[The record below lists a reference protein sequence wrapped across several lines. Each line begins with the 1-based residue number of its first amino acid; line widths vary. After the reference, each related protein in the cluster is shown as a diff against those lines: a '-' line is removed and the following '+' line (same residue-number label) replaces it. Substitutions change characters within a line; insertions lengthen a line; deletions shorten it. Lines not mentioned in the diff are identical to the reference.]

1 MNDLQLFSG
10 YMECRPVSVTMERV
24 VGIIRS
30 DSQLEYCTR
39 QYRKCIQQSGDTNVS
54 MTLKSASPCIAVAVR
69 FDGGKRREHIIA
81 WTGLSLVDI
90 DHVEESDIPALMER
104 IRSDAHTLLAYTTI
118 SGQGIRILY
127 RWRVC
132 DGEATDTGNP
142 LSKENLA
149 RYAQAFKVGNDHY
162 SLLLGIESDRQCKN
176 ATRLCGLAHDSEAY
190 YNPEATAFE
199 VSLPK
204 TKKRK
209 VLEEVPLKRALP
221 VVQAELD
228 EAGIV
233 YAPGHHNEYISR
245 MGYLMNLYGVELEEL
260 TCWAVEEF
268 CDYAGDVPAIL
279 RSCYTHTDEFHTRRL
294 PRAKGKKADEE
305 DDRPTYATVDEMQQF
320 LREQAEYR
328 YNVITGK
335 GEWRSTT
342 APLNPSR
349 EGEEPVTR
357 IEMLQEESNGTQTN
371 TDDTDKH
378 GFIGKENDPCDS
390 VQSVSSVCKS
400 SSTCQLKKEW
410 KPIDNR
416 FIHSL
421 WKGLSERFKIV
432 RVQDVHQLLMSEFVP
447 PFNPFEEYFESLP
460 AWDGETDYIAQV
472 AATVTTVDDPDIPD
486 DITFEWAFRKWIVGL
501 VAGLFLCDKVNEE
514 ILVLV
519 GRQGTYKTT
528 WLARLLPPQLQS
540 YFRIKTDSRHFD
552 KDDKLALAEF
562 ALICLEELEALRPGE
577 LNQLKS
583 LTTDKYIN
591 ERPAYARY
599 KEERVHIASFCGT
612 SNNLHF
618 LNDPSGE
625 RRWLPFE
632 IERIANP
639 HDTPLPYEGLYAQAY
654 HLWRTGF
661 PYWFEGEEIERLNRH
676 ARRFEVPDLLH
687 DLIHTHYRVPI
698 PGEQAVFLTTADIV
712 AHISYAL
719 KTPPALHHIGRIMR
733 EAGYAAVRRGSR
745 RGYIVV
751 RLDSEHIEASRRMAG
766 REGR

>member
-10 YMECRPVSVTMERV
+10 YMECRPVSVTMEKV

-30 DSQLEYCTR
+30 DSQLEYSTR
-39 QYRKCIQQSGDTNVS
+39 QYRECIQRSGDTNVS

-69 FDGGKRREHIIA
+69 FSGGKGREHITA

-90 DHVEESDIPALMER
+90 DHVEEGDIPALTER
-104 IRSDAHTLLAYTTI
+104 IRSDGHTLLAYTTI
-118 SGQGIRILY
+118 SGRGIRILY

-132 DGEATDTGNP
+132 DGEAVDTENP

-162 SLLLGIESDRQCKN
+162 SLLLGVASDRQCKN
-176 ATRLCGLAHDSEAY
+176 ATRLCGLAHDSEVY

-209 VLEEVPLKRALP
+209 SPGEVPLKRALS
-221 VVQAELD
+221 VVKKELD

-233 YAPGHHNEYISR
+233 YAPGRHNEYISR
-245 MGYLMNLYGVELEEL
+245 MGYLMNLYGVEPEEL
-260 TCWAVEEF
+260 TRWAVEEF
-268 CDYAGDVPAIL
+268 SDYAGDVPAIL

-294 PRAKGKKADEE
+294 PRGKGKNTDGE
-305 DDRPTYATVDEMQQF
+305 DDRPTYATVDEMQQY
-320 LREQAEYR
+320 LREQAVYR

-335 GEWRSTT
+335 GER
-342 APLNPSR
+342 AEVGPR
-349 EGEEPVTR
+349 FV
-357 IEMLQEESNGTQTN
+357 
-371 TDDTDKH
+371 
-378 GFIGKENDPCDS
+378 
-390 VQSVSSVCKS
+390 
-400 SSTCQLKKEW
+400 
-410 KPIDNR
+410 PIDNR
-416 FIHSL
+416 FIHTL
-421 WKGLSERFKIV
+421 WKGLSERFKVV
-432 RVQDVHQLLMSEFVP
+432 RVQDVHQLLMSDFLP
-447 PFNPFEEYFESLP
+447 PFNPFEEYFSKLP
-460 AWDGETDYIAQV
+460 AWDGVTDYIGQV
-472 AATVTTVDDPDIPD
+472 AATVSTVADKEIAD
-486 DITFEWAFRKWIVGL
+486 DITFEWAFRKWIVAL
-501 VAGLFLCDKVNEE
+501 VAGLFDPDKVNEE

-519 GRQGTYKTT
+519 GKQGTYKTT
-528 WLARLLPPQLQS
+528 WLARLLPPELRN

-583 LTTDKYIN
+583 LTTDKRIN
-591 ERPAYARY
+591 ERPAYARF

-612 SNNLHF
+612 SNNLQF

-632 IERIANP
+632 IERIACP
-639 HDTPLPYEGLYAQAY
+639 HDTQLPYEGLYAQAH

-698 PGEQAVFLTTADIV
+698 PGEAAVFLTTADIV

-719 KTPPALHHIGRIMR
+719 KTPPALHHIGRIMK
-733 EAGYAAVRRGSR
+733 EAGYTAVRRGNR

-751 RLDSEHIEASRRMAG
+751 RLDSDRIEAARRIAG
-766 REGR
+766 SKSEE

>member
-69 FDGGKRREHIIA
+69 FDGGKRREHIIV

-90 DHVEESDIPALMER
+90 DHVEEGEIPALMER

-260 TCWAVEEF
+260 TEWAVEEF
-268 CDYAGDVPAIL
+268 AGYDGDVPAIL

-294 PRAKGKKADEE
+294 PGRKKSTGEGDT
-305 DDRPTYATVDEMQQF
+305 DDRPTYPTIEEMEHY
-320 LREQAEYR
+320 LRQQAEFR

-335 GEWRSTT
+335 GEWRST
-342 APLNPSR
+342 
-349 EGEEPVTR
+349 
-357 IEMLQEESNGTQTN
+357 QTHQF
-371 TDDTDKH
+371 T
-378 GFIGKENDPCDS
+378 
-390 VQSVSSVCKS
+390 
-400 SSTCQLKKEW
+400 
-410 KPIDNR
+410 PIDNR
-416 FIHSL
+416 FIHTL
-421 WKGLSERFKIV
+421 WKGLAARFKVV
-432 RVQDVHQLLMSEFVP
+432 RVQDIHQLLMSEFVP
-447 PFNPFEEYFESLP
+447 PFNPFEEYFNSLP

-472 AATVTTVDDPDIPD
+472 AATVHVVADPDIPD
-486 DITFEWAFRKWIVGL
+486 DITFEWAFRKWIVAL
-501 VAGLFLCDKVNEE
+501 VAGLFDADKVNEE

-519 GRQGTYKTT
+519 GKQGTYKTT
-528 WLARLLPPQLQS
+528 WLSRLLPPELQS

-552 KDDKLALAEF
+552 KDDKLSLAEF
-562 ALICLEELEALRPGE
+562 ALICLEELETLRPSE
-577 LNQLKS
+577 LNQLKA
-583 LTTDKYIN
+583 LTTDKVIN
-591 ERPAYARY
+591 ERPAYARF

-612 SNNLHF
+612 SNNIQF

-632 IERIANP
+632 IERIASP
-639 HDTPLPYEGLYAQAY
+639 HDYTLPYEGLYAQAL
-654 HLWRTGF
+654 HLWREGF
-661 PYWFEGEEIERLNRH
+661 PYWFEGEENDRLNRH
-676 ARRFEVPDLLH
+676 NNRFEVPDLLH

-712 AHISYAL
+712 AHIGYAL

-733 EAGYAAVRRGSR
+733 EAGYTAVRRAGR

-751 RLDSEHIEASRRMAG
+751 RLDSDRIEAARRIAG
-766 REGR
+766 RE

>member
-1 MNDLQLFSG
+1 MNHLSFDLFRG
-10 YMECRPVSVTMERV
+10 YTENMPVQVTLDDAVRLITSDDSLRIATLTYRHDAYVRQNSAAAQRV
-24 VGIIRS
+24 
-30 DSQLEYCTR
+30 
-39 QYRKCIQQSGDTNVS
+39 KAA
-54 MTLKSASPCIAVAVR
+54 MPCLAIAVR
-69 FDGGKRREHIIA
+69 FDGGKRREHIVE

-90 DHVEESDIPALMER
+90 DHVEEQEVSALMER
-104 IRSDAHTLLAYTTI
+104 IRTDAHTLLAYITI
-118 SGQGIRILY
+118 SGRGIRILY
-127 RWRVC
+127 RWTLPEGDAMDRQQPH
-132 DGEATDTGNP
+132 GKGNTMRYTEAF
-142 LSKENLA
+142 
-149 RYAQAFKVGNDHY
+149 RMGNDHY
-162 SLLLGIESDRQCKN
+162 AHALGVETDRQCKN
-176 ATRLCGLAHDSEAY
+176 PTRLCGLAHDPQAY
-190 YNPEATAFE
+190 YNPEAVPF
-199 VSLPK
+199 VINLPK
-204 TKKRK
+204 SVNNSHRK
-209 VLEEVPLKRALP
+209 AVGLSRVLP
-221 VVQAELD
+221 VVQEELAQ
-228 EAGIV
+228 AGIE
-233 YAPGHHNEYISR
+233 YCAGHHNEYISR
-245 MGYLMNLYGVELEEL
+245 MGYLMNLYGVDLEEL
-260 TCWAVEEF
+260 THWAVEEF
-268 CDYAGDVPAIL
+268 DDYDGDVPAIL

-294 PRAKGKKADEE
+294 PGKKKGTDEGDN
-305 DDRPTYATVDEMQQF
+305 DDRPTYPTMEEMEQY
-320 LREQAEYR
+320 LREQAAFR

-335 GEWRSTT
+335 GEYMTRTHG
-342 APLNPSR
+342 NPSR
-349 EGEEPVTR
+349 PTPDTSLTERTVGVG
-357 IEMLQEESNGTQTN
+357 LQ
-371 TDDTDKH
+371 
-378 GFIGKENDPCDS
+378 F
-390 VQSVSSVCKS
+390 V
-400 SSTCQLKKEW
+400 
-410 KPIDNR
+410 PIDNR
-416 FIHSL
+416 FIHTL
-421 WKGLSERFKIV
+421 WKGLAARFKIV

-447 PFNPFEEYFESLP
+447 PFNPFEEYFDSLP

-632 IERIANP
+632 VKHIANP
-639 HDTPLPYEGLYAQAY
+639 HDHPLPYEGLYAQAL
-654 HLWRTGF
+654 HLWREGF
-661 PYWFEGEEIERLNRH
+661 HYWFEGEEIDRLNLH
-676 ARRFEVPDLLH
+676 AQRFQVPDLLH

-712 AHISYAL
+712 AHIGYAL

-733 EAGYAAVRRGSR
+733 EAGYAAVRCGNR

-751 RLDSEHIEASRRMAG
+751 RLDSDRIEAARRMAG
-766 REGR
+766 RE

>member
-1 MNDLQLFSG
+1 MNELQIFNG
-10 YMECRPVSVTMERV
+10 YMECHPESVTMERV
-24 VGIIRS
+24 VEIIRS
-30 DSQLEYCTR
+30 DTQLEQRTR
-39 QYRKCIQQSGDTNVS
+39 QHRICLEQSGDPNASTS
-54 MTLKSASPCIAVAVR
+54 LKRSSPCLAIAVR
-69 FDGGKRREHIIA
+69 FDGGKRREHIVE

-90 DHVEESDIPALMER
+90 DHVEEQEVSALMER
-104 IRSDAHTLLAYTTI
+104 IRTDVHTLLAYITI
-118 SGQGIRILY
+118 SGRGIRILY
-127 RWRVC
+127 RWTLPEGDAMDRQQPH
-132 DGEATDTGNP
+132 GKANTMRYTEAF
-142 LSKENLA
+142 
-149 RYAQAFKVGNDHY
+149 RMGNDHY
-162 SLLLGIESDRQCKN
+162 VHALGVETDRQCKN
-176 ATRLCGLAHDSEAY
+176 PTRLCGLAHDPQAY
-190 YNPEATAFE
+190 YNPEAVPF
-199 VSLPK
+199 VVNLPK
-204 TKKRK
+204 SVNKSHRK
-209 VLEEVPLKRALP
+209 AVGLSRVLP
-221 VVQAELD
+221 VVKEELAQ
-228 EAGIV
+228 AGIE
-233 YAPGHHNEYISR
+233 YSAGHHNEYISR
-245 MGYLMNLYGVELEEL
+245 MGYLMNLYGVDLEEL
-260 TCWAVEEF
+260 THWAVEEF
-268 CDYAGDVPAIL
+268 DDYDGDVPAIL

-294 PRAKGKKADEE
+294 PGKKKGTDNDD
-305 DDRPTYATVDEMQQF
+305 DDRPTYPTMEEMERY
-320 LREQAEYR
+320 LNEQAAFR

-335 GEWRSTT
+335 GEYKESPSLTLPHEGGFEDTRRGAPCGYPNKTDTLHHRASTRDVPT
-342 APLNPSR
+342 
-349 EGEEPVTR
+349 G
-357 IEMLQEESNGTQTN
+357 
-371 TDDTDKH
+371 
-378 GFIGKENDPCDS
+378 NDACLSSPC
-390 VQSVSSVCKS
+390 QPINLLTPQPKG
-400 SSTCQLKKEW
+400 EW

-416 FIHSL
+416 FIHTL
-421 WKGLSERFKIV
+421 WKGLAARFKIV
-432 RVQDVHQLLMSEFVP
+432 RVQDIHQLLMSEFVP

-632 IERIANP
+632 VKHIVNP
-639 HDTPLPYEGLYAQAY
+639 HDHPLPYEGLYAQAL
-654 HLWRTGF
+654 HLWREGF
-661 PYWFEGEEIERLNRH
+661 HYWFEGEEIDRLNLH
-676 ARRFEVPDLLH
+676 AQRFQVPDLLH

-712 AHISYAL
+712 AHIGYAL

-733 EAGYAAVRRGSR
+733 EAGYAAVRRGNR

-751 RLDSEHIEASRRMAG
+751 RLDSDRIEAARRIAG
-766 REGR
+766 RE

>member
-1 MNDLQLFSG
+1 MTELQIFNG
-10 YMECRPVSVTMERV
+10 YMECHPESVTMERV
-24 VGIIRS
+24 VEIIRC
-30 DSQLEYCTR
+30 DTQLEQRTR
-39 QYRKCIQQSGDTNVS
+39 QHRISLQQSGDPNASTS
-54 MTLKSASPCIAVAVR
+54 LKRASPCLAIAVR
-69 FDGGKRREHIIA
+69 FDGGKRMEHIVE

-90 DHVEESDIPALMER
+90 DHVEEQEVPALMER
-104 IRSDAHTLLAYTTI
+104 IRTDVHTLLAYTTI
-118 SGQGIRILY
+118 SGRGIRILY
-127 RWRVC
+127 RWTLPEGDAMDRQQPQ
-132 DGEATDTGNP
+132 GKANTM
-142 LSKENLA
+142 
-149 RYAQAFKVGNDHY
+149 RYAEAFRMGNDHY
-162 SLLLGIESDRQCKN
+162 AHTLGVETDRQCKN
-176 ATRLCGLAHDSEAY
+176 PTRLCGLAYDPQAY
-190 YNPEATAFE
+190 YNPEAVPFVIAP
-199 VSLPK
+199 PK
-204 TKKRK
+204 SVNKPHRK
-209 VLEEVPLKRALP
+209 AVGLSRVLP
-221 VVQAELD
+221 VVKEELAQ
-228 EAGIV
+228 AGIE
-233 YAPGHHNEYISR
+233 YCAGHHNEYISR
-245 MGYLMNLYGVELEEL
+245 MGYLMNLYGVDLEEL
-260 TCWAVEEF
+260 TRWAVEEF
-268 CDYAGDVPAIL
+268 DDYAEHIPAIF

-294 PRAKGKKADEE
+294 LSKKKGTDNDD
-305 DDRPTYATVDEMQQF
+305 DDRPTYPTMEEIERY
-320 LREQAEYR
+320 LREQAEFR

-335 GEWRSTT
+335 GEYKIRTH
-342 APLNPSR
+342 LNPPC
-349 EGEEPVTR
+349 EGGLENSTESIQAPSLTERTVGVG
-357 IEMLQEESNGTQTN
+357 LQ
-371 TDDTDKH
+371 
-378 GFIGKENDPCDS
+378 F
-390 VQSVSSVCKS
+390 V
-400 SSTCQLKKEW
+400 
-410 KPIDNR
+410 PIDNR
-416 FIHSL
+416 FIHTL
-421 WKGLSERFKIV
+421 WKGLAARFKVV

-447 PFNPFEEYFESLP
+447 PFNPFEEYFDSLP
-460 AWDGETDYIAQV
+460 VWDGKTDYIAQV
-472 AATVTTVDDPDIPD
+472 AATVTTVEDPDIPD

-519 GRQGTYKTT
+519 GRQGTFKTT

-632 IERIANP
+632 VKQIANP
-639 HDTPLPYEGLYAQAY
+639 HDHPLPYEGLYAQAY
-654 HLWRTGF
+654 HLWREGF

-698 PGEQAVFLTTADIV
+698 PGEAAVFITTADIV
-712 AHISYAL
+712 AHIGYAL

-733 EAGYAAVRRGSR
+733 EAGYAAVRRGNR

-751 RLDSEHIEASRRMAG
+751 RLDNDHIEAARRIAG
-766 REGR
+766 RE

>member
-1 MNDLQLFSG
+1 MNRLSFDLFRG
-10 YMECRPVSVTMERV
+10 YTENTSVQVTLDDAVRLITSDDALRTSTLTYRHDAYVRQNSAAAQRV
-24 VGIIRS
+24 
-30 DSQLEYCTR
+30 
-39 QYRKCIQQSGDTNVS
+39 KAA
-54 MTLKSASPCIAVAVR
+54 MPCLAIAVR
-69 FDGGKRREHIIA
+69 FDGGKRREHIVG

-90 DHVEESDIPALMER
+90 DHVEEQEIPPLMER
-104 IRSDAHTLLAYTTI
+104 IRADVHTLLAYVTI
-118 SGQGIRILY
+118 SGRGIRILY
-127 RWRVC
+127 RWTLPEG
-132 DGEATDTGNP
+132 DAMDMQQPHGKANTM
-142 LSKENLA
+142 
-149 RYAQAFKVGNDHY
+149 RYAEAFRMGNDHY
-162 SLLLGIESDRQCKN
+162 AHSLGVETDRQCKN
-176 ATRLCGLAHDSEAY
+176 PTRLCGLAHDPQAY
-190 YNPEATAFE
+190 YNPEAVPFVT
-199 VSLPK
+199 SLPK
-204 TKKRK
+204 SANNSHRK
-209 VLEEVPLKRALP
+209 AVGLSRVLA
-221 VVQAELD
+221 VVQEELAQ
-228 EAGIV
+228 AGIE
-233 YAPGHHNEYISR
+233 YRAGHHNEYISR

-260 TCWAVEEF
+260 TEWAVEEF
-268 CDYAGDVPAIL
+268 AGYDGDVPAIL

-400 SSTCQLKKEW
+400 SSTCQLKEW
-410 KPIDNR
+410 NPIDNR
-416 FIHSL
+416 FVHTL
-421 WKGLSERFKIV
+421 WKGLAARFKIV

-687 DLIHTHYRVPI
+687 DLIHTHYRVPM

-733 EAGYAAVRRGSR
+733 EAGYAAVRRGNR

-751 RLDSEHIEASRRMAG
+751 RIDSERIEATRRIAG
-766 REGR
+766 RE